1 MEAPHLLGTLI
12 MERFIGWLWRTARAL
27 LEYGCVELL
36 FLFVLWKVFAV
47 NWRELVDDSS
57 AAFGLPFLLAFVI
70 CALPM
75 WSLRRRYSLKT
86 DMPIRTPQS
95 AAICRWYV
103 VLVLFTPWATFLLSV
118 DQWSIDSF
126 IELVSWR
133 SLAASLSATVVGATM
148 EELTCR
154 FVLMGLL
161 IRAGIPVIPILVLQT
176 VMFVLAHH
184 KAPFT
189 GPHALFWYVAIS
201 ATLGAVYVASR
212 TLIAPILL
220 HVSTNVLLAQVWP
233 QRYWIAPR
241 PVEGLRMDWTRTCAE
256 LFCLLGTALLVALA
270 MERWRNRRRPVPI
283 ALPAPP
289 GGG

>member
-1 MEAPHLLGTLI
+1 MGTLI
-12 MERFIGWLWRTARAL
+12 MERLIGWLWRIARAL
-27 LEYGCVELL
+27 LEYGCIELF
-36 FLFVLWKVFAV
+36 FLFVLWKVFAAD
-47 NWRELVDDSS
+47 WRALIDDSS
-57 AAFGLPFLLAFVI
+57 VAFGLPFLLAFAI

-75 WSLRRRYSLKT
+75 WWLRKRYSLKT
-86 DMPIRTPQS
+86 AMPIPTPSS

-103 VLVLFTPWATFLLSV
+103 AFALLAPWAAFLLSV

-126 IELVSWR
+126 VELVSWR
-133 SLAASLSATVVGATM
+133 SLGASLSATVVGATM
-148 EELTCR
+148 EELTYR

-161 IRAGIPVIPILVLQT
+161 IRAGIPAVPTLVLQT
-176 VMFVLAHH
+176 LLFVLAHH

-201 ATLGAVYVASR
+201 ATLGAVYLAARS
-212 TLIAPILL
+212 LIASILL

-241 PVEGLRMDWTRTCAE
+241 PVEGLHMDWTRTCAE
-256 LFCLLGTALLVALA
+256 LFCLLGAALLAALA
-270 MERWRNRRRPVPI
+270 WERWRNRRRPMPF
-283 ALPAPP
+283 ALPGHP